1 MELRE
6 FRQEDYDTLIH
17 WIDSERLNYQWG
29 GPNFDFPLDHNQLE
43 HHCVKSEV
51 LPFIFT
57 SNGEEAGYVELFKVS
72 DSQYRICRVFVSNDF
87 RGQGLAKIML
97 KQLIEKAREEY
108 NAQVLTLAVFERNVV
123 AKGCYESLGFVVT
136 SRESGT
142 RSFDG
147 ELWDLLLMEKHY
159 N

>member
-29 GPNFDFPLDHNQLE
+29 GPNFDFPLDHDQLE
-43 HHCVKSEV
+43 HHCVKAEV
-51 LPFIFT
+51 LPFIFI

-72 DSQYRICRVFVSNDF
+72 GSQYRICRVFVSNDF
-87 RGQGLAKIML
+87 RGQGMAKIML
-97 KQLIEKAREEY
+97 NQLIEKARVEY

-123 AKGCYESLGFVVT
+123 AKRCYESLGFVVT